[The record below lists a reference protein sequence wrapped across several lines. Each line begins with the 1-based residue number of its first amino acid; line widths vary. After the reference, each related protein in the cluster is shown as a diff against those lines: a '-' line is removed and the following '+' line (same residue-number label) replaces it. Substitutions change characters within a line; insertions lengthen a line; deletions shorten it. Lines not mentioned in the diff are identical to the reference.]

1 MKKIQEKDNCTG
13 CTACENICPKKCIS
27 MIEDKYGFKYPEINE
42 KECIDCNLCKKVCPI
57 INKVQ
62 YSKNSYVYAII
73 NKNDEVRKESSSGGF
88 FSVVAEYVL
97 DQKGIVFGAAYN
109 DKYEVEHIG
118 IESKND
124 IYMLRGAKYVQ
135 SNLENT
141 FQFVKKELLKKRI
154 VLFSGTGCQVSGLK
168 KYLQKEYDNLIC
180 MDLVCHGVPSPKI
193 WKKYVENRTRIDNEE
208 KLPKRVNMRSKETG
222 WSRYS
227 YSIQFFYDEEKQYLQ
242 SSAKDSFMRAFISDL
257 CSRPSCAKC
266 EFKGINRN
274 SDFTL
279 GDYWGIWNQDLSMD
293 DNKGTS
299 LVYVHSK
306 KGREILEKI
315 RNNIIIKKMNIDKS
329 WEENPSVIYSSE
341 LHQQFDLFYER
352 INRGD
357 EFENVVHDI
366 LDVKDKKKIVKKLK
380 SFFHKIK
387 SV

>member
-1 MKKIQEKDNCTG
+1 M
-13 CTACENICPKKCIS
+13 
-27 MIEDKYGFKYPEINE
+27 YG
-42 KECIDCNLCKKVCPI
+42 L
-57 INKVQ
+57 
-62 YSKNSYVYAII
+62 SLS
-73 NKNDEVRKESSSGGF
+73 
-88 FSVVAEYVL
+88 
-97 DQKGIVFGAAYN
+97 
-109 DKYEVEHIG
+109 
-118 IESKND
+118 
-124 IYMLRGAKYVQ
+124 
-135 SNLENT
+135 
-141 FQFVKKELLKKRI
+141 
-154 VLFSGTGCQVSGLK
+154 
-168 KYLQKEYDNLIC
+168 
-180 MDLVCHGVPSPKI
+180 GVPSPKI

-341 LHQQFDLFYER
+341 LHPQFDLFYER